1 MKRWSAL
8 GLLVGLA
15 AVAALVAWQG
25 LDAVASALAS
35 LGWGVL
41 VLPLAFLPHLALAAY
56 SWGLLFPAGQAPGL
70 GRFVRATWIGLSVD
84 TLLPL
89 ASISGEV
96 AKVHALMQTGT
107 AGVDAGASVLADK
120 TVQAISLVL
129 WGLVGAALLV
139 GLEAGGELVGAVL
152 VAAALLAAGIAG
164 FVAVQMAGTFAFLAR
179 LLGTARGPGRWA
191 NLVGNAEALDAAIRA
206 TYRRPGRFAAAC
218 LVQLLARVALT
229 AEVWLAALL
238 IGHGISLWEAL
249 LLKSLTGALRGL
261 VFVVPGAWGIQEG
274 GYIVRGALIGLSP
287 ELMLAVSLATRA
299 RELAVSLPG
308 LLVWQGLE
316 GRSLWR
322 RAR

>member
-1 MKRWSAL
+1 M
-8 GLLVGLA
+8 
-15 AVAALVAWQG
+15 
-25 LDAVASALAS
+25 
-35 LGWGVL
+35 
-41 VLPLAFLPHLALAAY
+41 
-56 SWGLLFPAGQAPGL
+56 
-70 GRFVRATWIGLSVD
+70 
-84 TLLPL
+84 
-89 ASISGEV
+89 
-96 AKVHALMQTGT
+96 
-107 AGVDAGASVLADK
+107 
-120 TVQAISLVL
+120 
-129 WGLVGAALLV
+129 
-139 GLEAGGELVGAVL
+139 VGAVL

-218 LVQLLARVALT
+218 LVRLLARVALT